1 MQNNADT
8 TVSSDDINQLNSV
21 WAQCDTEDEQ
31 GNKIKNGDG
40 NLNKNELS
48 AFLTKL
54 MTDSKSLYNSV
65 IGFLRKTPESLDSLK
80 SATIVDEENGVETY
94 YNEEGGISRIV
105 NKKDGTDFSYETGY
119 KDGQVSFEYET
130 NKPVNGKLYN
140 DKGQLECVSENGKD
154 MMYTDSADGKRVLAM
169 VLDNNAGTTTMYRD
183 DGSIYSIE
191 NPRTKITEYYD
202 VNNNVI
208 VTFNDNYSENPND
221 AKAVAN
227 NLRLLCSYVISAD
240 INQQKGLK
248 DMMAIINPDNYS
260 EIANESADYNLDS
273 NIFTKFVTFYNRE
286 DKNEILIEKFQMF
299 LEQAKKK
306 NVYTKD
312 FEEKFER
319 FKNDSGKLAQVL
331 QTLCNRIERSNFV
344 RNASTMQPNGEI
356 DAAFEQGYTGDCWL
370 IASIV
375 SIKNNP
381 EMKSKLDDM
390 INVTYEADNSTVK
403 EVSVTIKGND
413 YKISAE
419 ELNGAIEY
427 STGDL
432 DVRALEIAVNRY
444 CLENDISD
452 INEGGLGKNAFEIL
466 FDGAVVQ
473 SFENVT
479 DENFDILRRDNVV
492 AVTRGVDA
500 EDITLKSGFTG
511 RDSTGNSVN
520 IVTSHAYSISKVD
533 ENNVYLINPWASEE
547 IIQMSIEDFK
557 QAFNGFD
564 YVTV

>member
-1 MQNNADT
+1 MP
-8 TVSSDDINQLNSV
+8 
-21 WAQCDTEDEQ
+21 EQ
-31 GNKIKNGDG
+31 
-40 NLNKNELS
+40 
-48 AFLTKL
+48 
-54 MTDSKSLYNSV
+54 
-65 IGFLRKTPESLDSLK
+65 
-80 SATIVDEENGVETY
+80 
-94 YNEEGGISRIV
+94 
-105 NKKDGTDFSYETGY
+105 
-119 KDGQVSFEYET
+119 
-130 NKPVNGKLYN
+130 
-140 DKGQLECVSENGKD
+140 
-154 MMYTDSADGKRVLAM
+154 
-169 VLDNNAGTTTMYRD
+169 
-183 DGSIYSIE
+183 
-191 NPRTKITEYYD
+191 
-202 VNNNVI
+202 
-208 VTFNDNYSENPND
+208 PND

-273 NIFTKFVTFYNRE
+273 NIFTKFVTFYNGE

>member
-273 NIFTKFVTFYNRE
+273 NIFTKFVTFYNGE

-306 NVYTKD
+306 NVLVHLP
-312 FEEKFER
+312 R
-319 FKNDSGKLAQVL
+319 
-331 QTLCNRIERSNFV
+331 
-344 RNASTMQPNGEI
+344 P
-356 DAAFEQGYTGDCWL
+356 
-370 IASIV
+370 
-375 SIKNNP
+375 
-381 EMKSKLDDM
+381 
-390 INVTYEADNSTVK
+390 
-403 EVSVTIKGND
+403 
-413 YKISAE
+413 
-419 ELNGAIEY
+419 
-427 STGDL
+427 
-432 DVRALEIAVNRY
+432 
-444 CLENDISD
+444 
-452 INEGGLGKNAFEIL
+452 
-466 FDGAVVQ
+466 
-473 SFENVT
+473 
-479 DENFDILRRDNVV
+479 
-492 AVTRGVDA
+492 
-500 EDITLKSGFTG
+500 
-511 RDSTGNSVN
+511 
-520 IVTSHAYSISKVD
+520 
-533 ENNVYLINPWASEE
+533 
-547 IIQMSIEDFK
+547 
-557 QAFNGFD
+557 
-564 YVTV
+564 

>member
-273 NIFTKFVTFYNRE
+273 NIFTKFVTFYNGE

>member
-119 KDGQVSFEYET
+119 KDGQVSFEYEI

-273 NIFTKFVTFYNRE
+273 NIFTKFVTFYNGE

>member
-1 MQNNADT
+1 
-8 TVSSDDINQLNSV
+8 
-21 WAQCDTEDEQ
+21 
-31 GNKIKNGDG
+31 
-40 NLNKNELS
+40 
-48 AFLTKL
+48 
-54 MTDSKSLYNSV
+54 
-65 IGFLRKTPESLDSLK
+65 
-80 SATIVDEENGVETY
+80 
-94 YNEEGGISRIV
+94 
-105 NKKDGTDFSYETGY
+105 
-119 KDGQVSFEYET
+119 
-130 NKPVNGKLYN
+130 
-140 DKGQLECVSENGKD
+140 
-154 MMYTDSADGKRVLAM
+154 
-169 VLDNNAGTTTMYRD
+169 
-183 DGSIYSIE
+183 
-191 NPRTKITEYYD
+191 
-202 VNNNVI
+202 
-208 VTFNDNYSENPND
+208 
-221 AKAVAN
+221 
-227 NLRLLCSYVISAD
+227 
-240 INQQKGLK
+240 
-248 DMMAIINPDNYS
+248 
-260 EIANESADYNLDS
+260 
-273 NIFTKFVTFYNRE
+273 
-286 DKNEILIEKFQMF
+286 
-299 LEQAKKK
+299 
-306 NVYTKD
+306 
-312 FEEKFER
+312 
-319 FKNDSGKLAQVL
+319 
-331 QTLCNRIERSNFV
+331 
-344 RNASTMQPNGEI
+344 MQPNGEI

>member
-1 MQNNADT
+1 
-8 TVSSDDINQLNSV
+8 
-21 WAQCDTEDEQ
+21 
-31 GNKIKNGDG
+31 
-40 NLNKNELS
+40 
-48 AFLTKL
+48 
-54 MTDSKSLYNSV
+54 
-65 IGFLRKTPESLDSLK
+65 
-80 SATIVDEENGVETY
+80 
-94 YNEEGGISRIV
+94 
-105 NKKDGTDFSYETGY
+105 
-119 KDGQVSFEYET
+119 
-130 NKPVNGKLYN
+130 
-140 DKGQLECVSENGKD
+140 

-208 VTFNDNYSENPND
+208 VTFNDNYSENSND

-273 NIFTKFVTFYNRE
+273 NIFTKFVTFYNGE

>member
-54 MTDSKSLYNSV
+54 MTASKSLYNSV

-273 NIFTKFVTFYNRE
+273 NIFTKFVTFYNGE

-356 DAAFEQGYTGDCWL
+356 DAAFEQGYMGDCWL

>member
-1 MQNNADT
+1 
-8 TVSSDDINQLNSV
+8 
-21 WAQCDTEDEQ
+21 
-31 GNKIKNGDG
+31 
-40 NLNKNELS
+40 
-48 AFLTKL
+48 
-54 MTDSKSLYNSV
+54 
-65 IGFLRKTPESLDSLK
+65 
-80 SATIVDEENGVETY
+80 
-94 YNEEGGISRIV
+94 
-105 NKKDGTDFSYETGY
+105 
-119 KDGQVSFEYET
+119 
-130 NKPVNGKLYN
+130 
-140 DKGQLECVSENGKD
+140 
-154 MMYTDSADGKRVLAM
+154 
-169 VLDNNAGTTTMYRD
+169 
-183 DGSIYSIE
+183 
-191 NPRTKITEYYD
+191 
-202 VNNNVI
+202 
-208 VTFNDNYSENPND
+208 
-221 AKAVAN
+221 
-227 NLRLLCSYVISAD
+227 
-240 INQQKGLK
+240 
-248 DMMAIINPDNYS
+248 
-260 EIANESADYNLDS
+260 
-273 NIFTKFVTFYNRE
+273 
-286 DKNEILIEKFQMF
+286 
-299 LEQAKKK
+299 
-306 NVYTKD
+306 
-312 FEEKFER
+312 
-319 FKNDSGKLAQVL
+319 
-331 QTLCNRIERSNFV
+331 
-344 RNASTMQPNGEI
+344 
-356 DAAFEQGYTGDCWL
+356 
-370 IASIV
+370 
-375 SIKNNP
+375 
-381 EMKSKLDDM
+381 M

>member
-8 TVSSDDINQLNSV
+8 TVSSDDINQLNSG

-273 NIFTKFVTFYNRE
+273 NIFTKFVTFYNGE

>member
-54 MTDSKSLYNSV
+54 MTASKSLYNSV

-273 NIFTKFVTFYNRE
+273 NIFTKFVTFYNGE

-331 QTLCNRIERSNFV
+331 QTLCNRTERSNFV
-344 RNASTMQPNGEI
+344 RNASTMQPNGKI

-492 AVTRGVDA
+492 AVTRGVEA

-533 ENNVYLINPWASEE
+533 KNNVYLINPWASEE

>member
-54 MTDSKSLYNSV
+54 MTASKTLYNSV
-65 IGFLRKTPESLDSLK
+65 VGFLRQTPESLDSLK

-240 INQQKGLK
+240 INQQRGLK

-273 NIFTKFVTFYNRE
+273 NIFTKFVTFYNGE

-344 RNASTMQPNGEI
+344 RNASTMQPNGKI